1 MVEVREIKASEAR
14 RWLDEGR
21 AELIDIRDSGE
32 RGQMRIPEA
41 RWIPLT
47 GLEAGL
53 KAEPH
58 QKIGIFH
65 CRSGRRTQVHA
76 DQLAAVGYPETYVL
90 EGGIMAWK
98 KAGYPVASDSGA
110 PIEIMRQV
118 QIVAGSLVL
127 LGVILGSMGSSW
139 VFRIVRLHRGRPSVF
154 RRHRFLR
161 DGHDA
166 GQVAVQ
172 PLKGFE
178 TIKRRAHLP

>member
-21 AELIDIRDSGE
+21 AELIDIRDPGE

-65 CRSGRRTQVHA
+65 CRSGRRTQIHA
-76 DQLAAVGYPETYVL
+76 DKLATVGYPETYIL

-98 KAGYPVASDSGA
+98 QAGYPVASDSGA

-118 QIVAGSLVL
+118 QIAAGSLVL
-127 LGVILGSMGSSW
+127 LGVILGVWVHPGFFGLSAFIGAGLLFSGATGSCGMAMM
-139 VFRIVRLHRGRPSVF
+139 L
-154 RRHRFLR
+154 
-161 DGHDA
+161 A
-166 GQVAVQ
+166 
-172 PLKGFE
+172 K
-178 TIKRRAHLP
+178 LPFNR

>member
-1 MVEVREIKASEAR
+1 MEVQEIKASEAR
-14 RWLDEGR
+14 HWMEEGR

-32 RGQMRIPEA
+32 RSQLRIPEA
-41 RWIPLT
+41 RWMPLT

-76 DQLAAVGYPETYVL
+76 DKLATVGYPEMYVL

-98 KAGYPVASDSGA
+98 KAGYPVTSDSKA

-118 QIVAGSLVL
+118 QIAAGSLVV
-127 LGVILGSMGSSW
+127 LGVILGTWVHAGFFWLSGFIGAGLLFSGATGSCGMASM
-139 VFRIVRLHRGRPSVF
+139 L
-154 RRHRFLR
+154 
-161 DGHDA
+161 A
-166 GQVAVQ
+166 
-172 PLKGFE
+172 K
-178 TIKRRAHLP
+178 LPFNR

>member
-1 MVEVREIKASEAR
+1 MEVREVKASEAR

-32 RGQMRIPEA
+32 RDQMRIPDA

-65 CRSGRRTQVHA
+65 CRSGRRTQMHA
-76 DQLAAVGYPETYVL
+76 DKLAGVGYPETYVL

-98 KAGYPVASDSGA
+98 KAGYPVASDSKA
-110 PIEIMRQV
+110 PMEIMRQV
-118 QIVAGSLVL
+118 QIAAGSLVL
-127 LGVILGSMGSSW
+127 LGVILGVWADSGFFWLSGFIGAGLVFSGATGSCAMASM
-139 VFRIVRLHRGRPSVF
+139 L
-154 RRHRFLR
+154 
-161 DGHDA
+161 A
-166 GQVAVQ
+166 
-172 PLKGFE
+172 K
-178 TIKRRAHLP
+178 LPFNR

>member
-1 MVEVREIKASEAR
+1 MVEVQEIKASEAR

-118 QIVAGSLVL
+118 QIAAGSLVL
-127 LGVILGSMGSSW
+127 LGVILGVWVHPGFFGLSGFIGAGLLFSGATGSCGMAMM
-139 VFRIVRLHRGRPSVF
+139 L
-154 RRHRFLR
+154 
-161 DGHDA
+161 A
-166 GQVAVQ
+166 
-172 PLKGFE
+172 K
-178 TIKRRAHLP
+178 LPFNR

>member
-58 QKIGIFH
+58 QEIGIFH

-76 DQLAAVGYPETYVL
+76 DRLATVGYPEMYVL

-98 KAGYPVASDSGA
+98 KAGYPVASDSGG

-118 QIVAGSLVL
+118 QITAGSLIL
-127 LGVILGSMGSSW
+127 LGIILGVWVHPGFFGLSGFIGAGLLFAGTTGSCGMAMM
-139 VFRIVRLHRGRPSVF
+139 L
-154 RRHRFLR
+154 
-161 DGHDA
+161 A
-166 GQVAVQ
+166 
-172 PLKGFE
+172 K
-178 TIKRRAHLP
+178 LPFNR